1 MQYHSLQ
8 FSFLHSTTM
17 TLAILL
23 KKHWTAPDK
32 WTRLK
37 VHAPWFCAFSR
48 YHTQLFPCP
57 FPVISGP
64 QCPLLSDGRV
74 QLSASH
80 RHKAPPPI
88 CPLWNV
94 LAAPSFWELL
104 HGRSLYRVRL
114 IWEVVISHIVY
125 TSSRSW
131 RTVHRKTASHATKT
145 EMIPLYSFQFVPPR
159 CFKRHHN
166 LCSL

>member
-1 MQYHSLQ
+1 MSGDNIHFTGLSFRSLDAVPLIAVLFSSQYYNDFGDIIKETLNRTRQMDKIESARTLVLCLQ
-8 FSFLHSTTM
+8 QVSYAT
-17 TLAILL
+17 
-23 KKHWTAPDK
+23 
-32 WTRLK
+32 
-37 VHAPWFCAFSR
+37 V
-48 YHTQLFPCP
+48 FPCP

-114 IWEVVISHIVY
+114 IGEVVISHIVY
-125 TSSRSW
+125 TSSRS
-131 RTVHRKTASHATKT
+131 
-145 EMIPLYSFQFVPPR
+145 
-159 CFKRHHN
+159 
-166 LCSL
+166 